1 MSNARRPTPTAQPE
15 PLQAGREAF
24 ARHAWL
30 EAFERLSEADRE
42 RPLGAMDLES
52 LALAAFFAARADA
65 ELDIKERAFKAHEAD
80 GNLVRAAYLA
90 IDVARTYGFRGK
102 PSIASA
108 WRRRAEQLIGADGD
122 TYAHGYLALVG
133 SEIAAGS
140 GDLDAALALAERAV
154 TIGATT
160 ADPDLRAYSQTNL
173 GSLKIATGATTEG
186 FALLE
191 EASIAAVNGE
201 LSPFTSGVTACRMI
215 RRLPGPHRLPAGERV
230 DRGDREVLRS
240 AVARGLPRRVSD
252 PSRRG
257 RRGRRGVE
265 PGGAGARAGHER
277 ADGLQR
283 DAAPGRWLLRDR

>member
-1 MSNARRPTPTAQPE
+1 MSDARRPTATAQPE

-90 IDVARTYGFRGK
+90 IDIARTYGFRGK

-140 GDLDAALALAERAV
+140 GDLDAALAWPSGRSRSARPRRIRTSGRTPRRTWARSRSRPARRRRGSPSSRRHRSPPSTASSPRSRAV
-154 TIGATT
+154 
-160 ADPDLRAYSQTNL
+160 
-173 GSLKIATGATTEG
+173 
-186 FALLE
+186 
-191 EASIAAVNGE
+191 
-201 LSPFTSGVTACRMI
+201 SP
-215 RRLPGPHRLPAGERV
+215 PAG
-230 DRGDREVLRS
+230 
-240 AVARGLPRRVSD
+240 
-252 PSRRG
+252 
-257 RRGRRGVE
+257 
-265 PGGAGARAGHER
+265 
-277 ADGLQR
+277 
-283 DAAPGRWLLRDR
+283 